1 MRWGRLLKEYIWGQG
16 GIKDFG
22 FNGAKFGILDIQEEI
37 LNRQLD
43 I

>member
-1 MRWGRLLKEYIWGQG
+1 MRWGTLLKEYLWGQG
-16 GIKDFG
+16 ELKDFG
-22 FNGAKFGILDIQEEI
+22 FNCAKFGILDIQEEI